1 MKVSKVMWVLLLFV
15 LITTCFCYQ
24 LQSPFSG
31 HPMLYF
37 GSEDVANLRRKAVTT
52 HRHIAAVLSDA
63 ANSMLEKPDYYLP
76 STDYDVFAAR
86 WNEVYGNN
94 LCALAFYCVLFPD
107 DVKARKLA
115 IQFMD
120 NLVELPQW
128 QVKEIPKDEVPVAH
142 TFIGLTTA
150 FDFLHEYLDEG
161 RHERM
166 LNRIKQET
174 KEFDRFARIRSWGK
188 FYLQNHVATNYLA
201 LIHGCLVVQQYDDA
215 ADKWM
220 QEAVTKFERTM
231 FLLNFIVDGS
241 LDEGVAYGTY
251 TSRSLTQYAFLS
263 LRHWNIDHT
272 KDFWFQQ
279 HFWFFYNTMLPGF
292 QRNVAIADSNHNWF
306 YGPESQLVFL
316 DAFIMRNGYGNWLA
330 NEIRQHRPT
339 VKELKH
345 ISASSSQKWCTIH
358 TEFLWYDASIK
369 PKPPPEYENGNL
381 HTFTDWGVVT
391 YSKISSQDDKETF
404 LAFKSAKI
412 HGRAIFDI
420 VNSDR
425 YKSWING
432 WSSFNPG
439 HEHPDQNMFIFAPN
453 GQLFISDALYGP
465 KYTFLNNVLTF
476 GPSELS
482 ECFEPWIGQLG
493 ECSKW
498 LQWKKPEVG
507 KSNGEVITATKVDEM
522 VHMSGE
528 AKNAYHSDLGLQSVY
543 RNLILL
549 NRNLLVVNDHIAV
562 TSLSSVK
569 HVSAFFHNTDVPFQ
583 SDSFGEK
590 AQGAKITVNGEDY
603 QMFWMKYGGESPR
616 ARIQSHD
623 YKSQFQPIKT
633 NFVNVTF
640 DLSEPHLGFSGFAK
654 VETDNGEKFMF
665 GKEKISDKQ
674 RYPLTPLVVIMVAII
689 LLVNFKLLRLVRKRS
704 LRLLFITFSLS
715 SLFLIFFSVSSLNK
729 LNFHQMSTDLSEVPV
744 KLPNVVV
751 TSLPGAGA
759 EIVSQM
765 FYPNPDFVYLTVPSP
780 AIRNVETELQ
790 MDGFV
795 DACTWKDVNEPRFSR
810 LSNWLRTLLE
820 NPATLTIEKTI
831 ESTDNDKN
839 GNAKPV
845 NDELNLSP
853 LQPSDVNFKEYNDKM
868 MLEHLEEHPHALP
881 VLHLSSG
888 TWPLKLPWLH
898 RNLGDNLH
906 SLYIIC
912 DPRLWISNI
921 LASSDSKSIY
931 NHLNLQQYLQNMFEE
946 IDKNTF
952 CGPNNGYV
960 WHFEQLR
967 RILSN
972 ANPPPHRILAFLW
985 LSHVQAVMDNIK
997 TKTDREM
1004 IVKFEN
1010 IINHPEET
1018 LKEVYKFLD
1027 MPVRPM
1033 VTHQLIQAAKTGAF
1047 AIPYLGV
1054 VNQDSTQLWKKHLS
1068 TDQIQDIEHICSSL
1082 MKQFKYKKWK
1092 Q

>member
-549 NRNLLVVNDHIAV
+549 NSKSLVVNDHIAV

-603 QMFWMKYGGESPR
+603 QMFWMKYG
-616 ARIQSHD
+616 
-623 YKSQFQPIKT
+623 
-633 NFVNVTF
+633 
-640 DLSEPHLGFSGFAK
+640 
-654 VETDNGEKFMF
+654 
-665 GKEKISDKQ
+665 
-674 RYPLTPLVVIMVAII
+674 
-689 LLVNFKLLRLVRKRS
+689 
-704 LRLLFITFSLS
+704 
-715 SLFLIFFSVSSLNK
+715 
-729 LNFHQMSTDLSEVPV
+729 DLSEVPV